1 MHRKR
6 QLPNNCQ
13 PAIVQYHGIVLPLS
27 DSGSLS
33 GRLAWLG
40 RADGSDT
47 HIGHEHVVEAEA
59 VASIKAVCQLRLRHR
74 AQTCVFGARGGGTD
88 AKTNAQGWCSA
99 RRRAR
104 RAGVQKLQGI
114 FALATRMPACARQMD
129 RCEDEIKF
137 VPRGKSFSS
146 CQVLRPSLVVACAPQ
161 PQASASFGRTA
172 PTRSTAPASIAG
184 WCAAPG
190 DHLTCAQR
198 GRESAYIMRDRA
210 VGFDELPVFSAA
222 WLSCSA
228 ACGLTRE
235 PQAVHATVA
244 LWPPPSGRE
253 LRSRGARRVDRG
265 GPGPAWL
272 PRGHSF
278 PACFTC
284 AASSTLR
291 PSCRTS
297 WQVPIGT
304 RLFSKKTC
312 FRLG

>member
-222 WLSCSA
+222 
-228 ACGLTRE
+228 CGSH
-235 PQAVHATVA
+235 AV
-244 LWPPPSGRE
+244 
-253 LRSRGARRVDRG
+253 RRVDSLGNRRPCMQQWRCGLLPAAANFGHVALAASTEAARG
-265 GPGPAWL
+265 RHG
-272 PRGHSF
+272 F
-278 PACFTC
+278 PAATPFRHGFTF

-291 PSCRTS
+291 P
-297 WQVPIGT
+297 QLQP
-304 RLFSKKTC
+304 
-312 FRLG
+312 